1 MLFGVS
7 VARST
12 KKPLGY
18 VCRLTSSEEDAYQS
32 TEMVVIAAVALV
44 PTEEL
49 IDTAVDWMNVELK
62 PLETGDENGT
72 AADSQAL

>member
-1 MLFGVS
+1 M
-7 VARST
+7 
-12 KKPLGY
+12 
-18 VCRLTSSEEDAYQS
+18 S